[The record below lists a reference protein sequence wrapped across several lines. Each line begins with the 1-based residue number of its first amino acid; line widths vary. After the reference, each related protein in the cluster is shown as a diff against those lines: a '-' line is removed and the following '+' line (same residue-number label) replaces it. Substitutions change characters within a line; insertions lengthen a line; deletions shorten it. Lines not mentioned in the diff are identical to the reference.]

1 MPLRDNGLWAR
12 SGQRVFA
19 SQKYNDAPPVRCDAR
34 HALTDN
40 RANGSLCAGTP
51 EAGPRAGNYANVD
64 KEPARFMDTLELLK
78 EFIKKHVDN
87 PPENITADTK
97 LLEIG
102 IDSLNLL
109 EVLFEAEDKFG
120 IRFPNDLP
128 QPETVGQLMELFD
141 KLQRA
146 KTQA

>member
-1 MPLRDNGLWAR
+1 MALRDNCLWAR
-12 SGQRVFA
+12 SGKRVFA
-19 SQKYNDAPPVRCDAR
+19 SQKGNDAPPVRCDAR
-34 HALTDN
+34 HAITGNPAD
-40 RANGSLCAGTP
+40 GSLCAGPP
-51 EAGPRAGNYANVD
+51 EAGLRAGNYTNVD